1 MDFIDVTIL
10 VFLLLLIYFLT
21 IWPILVIFQNEG
33 HLLLAVFQL
42 VFAIGAMTSV
52 VGIFKIVKM
61 DLVDAIGMLIIC
73 GLMLLI
79 NMCAVFV
86 IDGD

>member
-1 MDFIDVTIL
+1 MDVIDVIIL
-10 VFLLLLIYFLT
+10 VFLLSLICFLT
-21 IWPILVIFQNEG
+21 IWPIVVIFQNEG

-42 VFAIGAMTSV
+42 VFAIGAMISA

-61 DLVDAIGMLIIC
+61 DLADAIGMLIIC
-73 GLMLLI
+73 DFMLLM
-79 NMCAVFV
+79 NMCAIFV

>member
-1 MDFIDVTIL
+1 MDVIDATIL
-10 VFLLLLIYFLT
+10 AFLLSLICFLT
-21 IWPILVIFQNEG
+21 IWPIVVIFQNEG

-61 DLVDAIGMLIIC
+61 DLADAIGMLIIC

-79 NMCAVFV
+79 NMCAVFA